1 MYEIK
6 KSILCLIVAFIAFV
20 SFTKQLNRS
29 RSDSYNNDSNG
40 HIYSL
45 ENDYLKYIHLIYLV
59 ILKFIFLITSET
71 TNDMYTTR
79 DLDNILTN
87 TYGLKRIRHY
97 EVSHAFCH
105 RCRPR
110 FRIIDLRWNGPQFRL
125 PPNSY
130 CVKSLKSKPQFY
142 HLNCIFVKPRLISGW
157 QQDVSKNNS
166 FVVIKIFCT

>member
-29 RSDSYNNDSNG
+29 RSADSYNNDSNG

-59 ILKFIFLITSET
+59 TLKLIFLITSET
-71 TNDMYTTR
+71 INDMYTTR

-97 EVSHAFCH
+97 EVSHAFC
-105 RCRPR
+105 PR
-110 FRIIDLRWNGPQFRL
+110 FYPRFILVPRALRPPATAKGPAID
-125 PPNSY
+125 
-130 CVKSLKSKPQFY
+130 
-142 HLNCIFVKPRLISGW
+142 HSG
-157 QQDVSKNNS
+157 SEH
-166 FVVIKIFCT
+166 FLL